1 MKIELLF
8 YIYSEMLEKLE
19 NKVGLHALDP
29 SCRNKH
35 LLSGRDCK
43 IIPVTILYMQL

>member
-1 MKIELLF
+1 MKIEQLF

-19 NKVGLHALDP
+19 VGLHALDP

-35 LLSGRDCK
+35 LLSGTDCK
-43 IIPVTILYMQL
+43 IIPVTIFYMQL